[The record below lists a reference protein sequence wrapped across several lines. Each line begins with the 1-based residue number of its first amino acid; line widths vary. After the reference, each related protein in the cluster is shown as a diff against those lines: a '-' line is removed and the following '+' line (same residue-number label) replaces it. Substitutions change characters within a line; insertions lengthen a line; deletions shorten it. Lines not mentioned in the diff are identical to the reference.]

1 MTRAIKI
8 AVLIMMIVLPYLYGE
23 YSYRQHLGTETVQC
37 VRVWEDES
45 CHKGRDCRYTMKG
58 RMLFD
63 NGTTSVLT
71 GNYTVGSFY
80 EVKQEW
86 KFIDISKHEPN
97 IAQLYRAI
105 MNLISIVIAIVIAI
119 MLSMSTFN
127 WLAFK
132 SRYKNPLSLW
142 VLFFGTGLD
151 ESAYKDRKFMD
162 AHPYWFYK
170 EGEEQ

>member
-1 MTRAIKI
+1 
-8 AVLIMMIVLPYLYGE
+8 MIILPYLYGE
-23 YSYRQHLGTETVQC
+23 YSYRKHLGTETVQC

-45 CHKGRDCRYTMKG
+45 CYKGHNCTYTMKG

-63 NGTTSVLT
+63 DGTTLVLI

-86 KFIDISKHEPN
+86 NLIGISKNAPN
-97 IAQLYRAI
+97 IAELYRVF
-105 MNLISIVIAIVIAI
+105 MNFISMIIASIIILMLLI
-119 MLSMSTFN
+119 STFN

-142 VLFFGTGLD
+142 VLFFGTGI
-151 ESAYKDRKFMD
+151 ESTDRTNREFMD
-162 AHPYWFYK
+162 SNPYWFYK
-170 EGEEQ
+170 EGDEQ